1 MNYLRA
7 ENLAIKFKNRIAV
20 KDVSIKIKGEIVEPA
35 PAPTPERPRP
45 RPVMIPGSFVIL
57 VFGE

>member
-7 ENLAIKFKNRIAV
+7 ENHAIKFKNRVAAQN
-20 KDVSIKIKGEIVEPA
+20 VSIKITEGEIVERP
-35 PAPTPERPRP
+35 PAPTPERPG
-45 RPVMIPGSFVIL
+45 PVMIPGGFVIL